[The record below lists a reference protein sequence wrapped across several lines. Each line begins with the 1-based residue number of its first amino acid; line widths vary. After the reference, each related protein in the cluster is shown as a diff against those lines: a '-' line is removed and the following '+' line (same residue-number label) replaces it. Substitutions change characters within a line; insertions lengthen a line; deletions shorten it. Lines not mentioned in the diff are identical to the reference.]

1 MKWRPSRFFWKLF
14 LGNTALLVV
23 VVSTCVVL
31 LLFVFE
37 RFYDRE
43 LSSHL
48 KTHAEALR
56 YRVAGQLD
64 ATHAR
69 ELDRWA
75 KSVSSDNPIA
85 LRITFVTADG
95 TVLGDTMADPP
106 QMENHADRTEI
117 RQAMAEGWGAST
129 RWSDTLSREMK
140 YMAVRVGSPEAP
152 EGVVRVSMPVRS
164 IMARTQAARHLFWFT
179 SLLVLAAAVV
189 LLLGLARIWTKPI
202 AVITSTARSL
212 SKGNLSAR
220 ASVSGKDEV
229 ALLARSLN
237 RMRDNLARQL
247 ETIDDQRRTLESLLS
262 QLHEGV
268 IVARGDGEI
277 VLLNPTAAVMLDVPA
292 AITDGRPRHGNAQL
306 QAALLSQPELQRM
319 LFESID
325 ERWLPGMERYRSQPG
340 GDDST
345 IDERRIT
352 LDRPG
357 GSITILARAA
367 DIALPGLATEKSSR
381 GPTGPAQSTHGRL
394 LVLTDITELTHTLQV
409 KTDFVA
415 NASHELRTPLSAIRA
430 SVETLLTMDLAG
442 DGATASS
449 LLRVIEKHGSRL
461 EALVSD
467 LLQLSRIEAADAT
480 FEEDELEM
488 GDVIGELYERFR
500 DRIAAKGLHWHVQRS
515 PARDT
520 VIANLHLLTLALD
533 NLVDNAV
540 KFTPEGGNIWIRC
553 TSADNAITIAV
564 EDDGCGIPES
574 EHARVFERFYQ
585 VERARSGAARGTG
598 LGLSIVRHAVIA
610 MNGTVDLSSRPGE
623 GTRISI
629 TVPQPEHAPVLF
641 D

>member
-1 MKWRPSRFFWKLF
+1 
-14 LGNTALLVV
+14 

-56 YRVAGQLD
+56 YRVTGQLD
-64 ATHAR
+64 AVHAQ

-75 KSVSSDNPIA
+75 KSVSSGDPIA
-85 LRITFVTADG
+85 LRITFVAADG

-106 QMENHADRTEI
+106 HMENHADRAEI
-117 RQAMAEGWGAST
+117 RQAMAEGWGDST
-129 RWSDTLSREMK
+129 RWSETLSREMK
-140 YMAVRVGSPEAP
+140 YIAVRVGPPEAP
-152 EGVVRVSMPVRS
+152 EGVVRVSMPMRS

-202 AVITSTARSL
+202 ALITSTARSL
-212 SKGNLSAR
+212 SKGDLSAR

-237 RMRDNLARQL
+237 RMRDNLARHL
-247 ETIDDQRRTLESLLS
+247 ETIDNQRRTLESLLA

-268 IVARGDGEI
+268 VVARGDGEI
-277 VLLNPTAAVMLDVPA
+277 VLLNPTAAAMLGVPA
-292 AITDGRPRHGNAQL
+292 AITDGRPRQDSAQL
-306 QAALLSQPELQRM
+306 KASLLSQPDLQRM
-319 LFESID
+319 LFNSTH
-325 ERWLPGMERYRSQPG
+325 ERWLPGMEGYRAQPG

-345 IDERRIT
+345 IEERRIT

-357 GSITILARAA
+357 GNITVLARAA
-367 DIALPGLATEKSSR
+367 DIALPGLATEQTSR
-381 GPTGPAQSTHGRL
+381 DPTAPAPSTRGRL

-430 SVETLLTMDLAG
+430 AVETLLTMDLSE
-442 DGATASS
+442 DGATAAS

-480 FEEDELEM
+480 FEEDKLELD
-488 GDVIGELYERFR
+488 DVIGELYERFR
-500 DRIAAKGLHWHVQRS
+500 GRIAAKGLHWHVQRS
-515 PARDT
+515 PGRDT
-520 VIANLHLLTLALD
+520 IVANLHLLTLALD
-533 NLVDNAV
+533 NLLDNAV
-540 KFTPEGGNIWIRC
+540 KFTAEGGSIWIRC
-553 TSADNAITIAV
+553 TSSDKAVTLAV

-610 MNGTVDLSSRPGE
+610 MDGTVKLSSKPGQ

-629 TVPQPEHAPVLF
+629 NVPQPEHAQVLF